1 MPRKTIEVQPN
12 EGIDKS
18 GSGAEYLVLIIAFV
32 VSILAY
38 IFDII
43 ITNK

>member
-1 MPRKTIEVQPN
+1 MPRKTIDVQPN

-18 GSGAEYLVLIIAFV
+18 GSGAEYLVLITVFV
-32 VSILAY
+32 VSLLAY
-38 IFDII
+38 LFQII